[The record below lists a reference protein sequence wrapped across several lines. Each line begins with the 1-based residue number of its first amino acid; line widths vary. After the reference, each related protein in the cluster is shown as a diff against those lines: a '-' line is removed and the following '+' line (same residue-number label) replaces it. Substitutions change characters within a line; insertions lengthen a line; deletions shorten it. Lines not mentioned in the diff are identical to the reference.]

1 MFRAGGARRQHLG
14 MEQAANTKKMSH
26 RLVKETRKKAIAR
39 EKADEAERKQVA
51 AINNDGHHLAPEAGD
66 DSDSDDEAFDPTAH
80 DGWLVPE
87 TRIMRRKATKMR
99 GASSKSVERLEN
111 DDLNHI
117 SAQRPYDRSGRYFV
131 PRPFGRRLI
140 EDR

>member
-1 MFRAGGARRQHLG
+1 
-14 MEQAANTKKMSH
+14 MEQAANTKKMSQ
-26 RLVKETRKKAIAR
+26 RLVKETRKKTIAR
-39 EKADEAERKQVA
+39 EKADEAERKVA
-51 AINNDGHHLAPEAGD
+51 AANNGHQLAPQGE

-87 TRIMRRKATKMR
+87 TRIMRRKAAQMR
-99 GASSKSVERLEN
+99 GMPSKSVERLDN
-111 DDLNHI
+111 DDRDHI
-117 SAQRPYDRSGRYFV
+117 SAQRPYVRSGRYFV